1 MRSQRLFQL
10 FLNDEQNTSA
20 IVMNTIKELLKIKS
34 DLINKLGEKHLILI
48 LDEILYKMAT
58 SDLKEVG
65 MYGFLEIFFYLYYYI
80 KIIWIHLN

>member
-65 MYGFLEIFFYLYYYI
+65 MYGFLKIFFYLYYYI

>member
-34 DLINKLGEKHLILI
+34 DLINKLGEKHLIVI

>member
-20 IVMNTIKELLKIKS
+20 IVMNTIKDLFKIKS
-34 DLINKLGEKHLILI
+34 DLINKLGEKNLILI

-65 MYGFLEIFFYLYYYI
+65 MYAIELDKL
-80 KIIWIHLN
+80 

>member
-1 MRSQRLFQL
+1 
-10 FLNDEQNTSA
+10 
-20 IVMNTIKELLKIKS
+20 MNTIKELLKIKS

>member
-1 MRSQRLFQL
+1 MKSKLKYMTIKILKGLKSQRLFQL

-20 IVMNTIKELLKIKS
+20 IVMNTIKELFKIKS
-34 DLINKLGEKHLILI
+34 DLINKLGEKHLFLI

-65 MYGFLEIFFYLYYYI
+65 M
-80 KIIWIHLN
+80 

>member
-1 MRSQRLFQL
+1 LRSQRLFQL

-34 DLINKLGEKHLILI
+34 DLINKLGEKHLIVI